1 MAATPV
7 SIVTTAVDGLG
18 DDLMAVAAIGLG
30 VGALLFAL
38 KKGWK
43 TVKGFVN

>member
-7 SIVTTAVDGLG
+7 SIVTGAVDGLG
-18 DDLMAVAAIGLG
+18 DDLLAIATVGIG

-38 KKGWK
+38 KKGWRV
-43 TVKGFVN
+43 VKGFMS